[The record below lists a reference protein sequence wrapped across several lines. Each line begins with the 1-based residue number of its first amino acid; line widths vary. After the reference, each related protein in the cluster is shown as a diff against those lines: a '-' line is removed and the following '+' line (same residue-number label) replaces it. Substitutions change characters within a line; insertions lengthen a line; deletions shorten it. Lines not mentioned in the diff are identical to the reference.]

1 MLRVNEYTMDQLTC
15 MKNELIDRIS
25 NDYYSELDRNN
36 NERPSDALVE
46 VMSEYRTI
54 SNEIERRMSNVRKF
68 ISIID
73 SGRTVKDY
81 YETTDKL
88 ISPLGNDEWYSVH
101 HDYRISY

>member
-15 MKNELIDRIS
+15 MKNELVDRIS
-25 NDYYSELDRNN
+25 SDYYSELDRNN
-36 NERPSDALVE
+36 NKRPSDALVE

-73 SGRTVKDY
+73 SGKTVKDY
-81 YETTDKL
+81 YETTDKF
-88 ISPLGNDEWYSVH
+88 ISSLGNDEWYSAH
-101 HDYRISY
+101 HNYRIS